1 MRLNNKTSKYLG
13 MERCLPIIL
22 CLLYFITITSI
33 NVIPHASTIRY
44 ASIAV
49 IGLFLISGF
58 SYFIKRKNLIL
69 NIILMVY
76 SILVIYTSYMNK
88 DLITERSIFPLS
100 ILYSIVFC
108 EIFLVMEYV
117 AEKKKLDLV
126 INIFYKLT
134 LIVLIVNDILLIIS
148 PELFGVDLIGV
159 YLVGNKFNVA
169 YLHMVLLAFFI
180 ARSHVKSYSKKRFY
194 FLYMVYFITAVVIG
208 IMVDCNTGTIGV
220 ILFATSYIFLRKI
233 RILLKPWMVLT
244 VLIISCMFAFTYE
257 AVLENEHVQYFVSNV
272 LGRSLTLTG
281 RTNIYKAVPE
291 MFKNHWTWGYG
302 YGTAY
307 IICDKYV
314 GIFDTQNGL
323 LEWILQIGWIATAL
337 MLVIIYISFSKLKM
351 IDKKGNLKEI
361 YPIIF
366 LVYSFSVLASVEITI
381 TYRYF
386 MLVALVYCK
395 GIQAE
400 TYGN

>member
-1 MRLNNKTSKYLG
+1 RLNNKTSKHLG

-22 CLLYFITITSI
+22 CLLYFITITNIS
-33 NVIPHASTIRY
+33 VIPHASTIRY
-44 ASIAV
+44 ASIVV

-69 NIILMVY
+69 NIILIVY
-76 SILVIYTSYMNK
+76 SILVMYTSYINK

-100 ILYSIVFC
+100 ILYSTVFC

-117 AEKKKLDLV
+117 AEKNKFDLV

-134 LIVLIVNDILLIIS
+134 LIVMAVNDILLTIS
-148 PELFGVDLIGV
+148 PTLFGVHLIGV

-180 ARSHVKSYSKKRFY
+180 VRSHAKSYSKRRFY
-194 FLYMVYFITAVVIG
+194 FFYIVYFIIAIIMG
-208 IMVDCNTGTIGV
+208 IKVDCNTGTIGV
-220 ILFATSYIFLRKI
+220 ILFTVVYILLRKVQ
-233 RILLKPWMVLT
+233 LTLKPWMVLT

-257 AVLENEHVQYFVSNV
+257 AILTNEHVQYFVSEV

-291 MFKNHWTWGYG
+291 MFKDHWTWGYG

-314 GIFDTQNGL
+314 GIYDTQNGL

-351 IDKKGNLKEI
+351 IDKKENLKEI
-361 YPIIF
+361 CPIIF
-366 LVYSFSVLASVEITI
+366 LIYSFSVLASVEITI